1 MLLYPPSYGRRCR
14 VLVVCGVF
22 LAGTDRPAS
31 RARVV
36 RHPFVLAGSD
46 GPASRAHAVRHPVF
60 LFRGCRRPAARGPL
74 LARVCAVPGL
84 ALVFVAACCCPPPP
98 PPPHPALP
106 LVVFRPSPLLLGVP
120 RPPAVVAPPPLPP
133 RGDAFLGWWCP
144 ASRLPLLP
152 LCFVVALRCLAV
164 CRRLLWPPP
173 PIPPPPPRV
182 LSTGCWHLLLVF
194 PCPPASALFFPC
206 LWPWTCLVGFLF
218 PPSAR
223 AGAVHP
229 PPPPGNCSAWC
240 AVPRVLCCGAAV
252 GCGLLCAARG
262 VLLRRAVLLCGSLA
276 VCCAPL
282 LRRWPSLVGV
292 LFVGV
297 ARCSALPCCFVGCF
311 VVCGAVVRCRVLC
324 CCPCCCV
331 VSWLFSLCLLGSA
344 HLWVCAGWCCPPP
357 PPPGFRVV
365 PSAGL
370 CCRGVLACSALCG
383 AVLLLAA
390 LCCTGCGVPCRVV
403 PCPVVPRG
411 WRGAALRFLV
421 RLRPA
426 ACSAACVLGGA
437 VLCCRA
443 LRRSLGCCVLVLCA
457 LLSRCVLLWVALCC
471 LVSVGVVRLA
481 ACCAALL
488 FAAVCCAA
496 PLGVVSGCAVLCC
509 PRCGLLFRFGR
520 ATLCCAVPPG
530 AVSGRVA
537 SCCAVWCSAAVHRA
551 VGVALCCV
559 VSRSAVPLPY
569 CGVPSGAVR
578 CLGCCVLCCALCCAA
593 VFCAVPGGEVSW
605 CAVLCCSR
613 LAVWSGSVFLCGVL
627 CLLVLWCSGLRL
639 VVSCGVVLSRTVLS
653 AWCCAVF
660 VRAVW
665 CCCVLCPALGCCAS
679 LWGAVPFG
687 AVLCCVAPCCARCA
701 VCVVP
706 LCCGVCC
713 FCCCPLCCWHPVV
726 LPPCIF
732 KTRKNCF
739 LFLKTEKIVS
749 RWFALCTLSSLHATV
764 PHTEE
769 TSLLYLFNSW
779 PWAGVHHRSRS

>member
-1 MLLYPPSYGRRCR
+1 M
-14 VLVVCGVF
+14 
-22 LAGTDRPAS
+22 
-31 RARVV
+31 V

-46 GPASRAHAVRHPVF
+46 GPAPRAHAVRHPVL

-74 LARVCAVPGL
+74 LARVCAVP
-84 ALVFVAACCCPPPP
+84 ALRQCSSPPAAAPPPP

-106 LVVFRPSPLLLGVP
+106 LVVFRPSPLLLGVL
-120 RPPAVVAPPPLPP
+120 RPPAVV
-133 RGDAFLGWWCP
+133 
-144 ASRLPLLP
+144 
-152 LCFVVALRCLAV
+152 
-164 CRRLLWPPP
+164 PPP
-173 PIPPPPPRV
+173 PPAGCLSRLVVSCCALTVVASVPCGCFALPGRLSAPPLAPSPPPPRV
-182 LSTGCWHLLLVF
+182 LFTGCWHVLLVF
-194 PCPPASALFFPC
+194 PCPPASALFFSVP
-206 LWPWTCLVGFLF
+206 LALAPVWLGFFFPLRLALV
-218 PPSAR
+218 PS
-223 AGAVHP
+223 HP
-229 PPPPGNCSAWC
+229 PTPRAVAPGGVRCPASC
-240 AVPRVLCCGAAV
+240 AVVLRLGVGCCVRRAVFCCAVLCCCALA
-252 GCGLLCAARG
+252 LLCAA
-262 VLLRRAVLLCGSLA
+262 LLCCVVGRLPLA
-276 VCCAPL
+276 
-282 LRRWPSLVGV
+282 SF
-292 LFVGV
+292 FVGV
-297 ARCSALPCCFVGCF
+297 ARCSALPCCFVRCF
-311 VVCGAVVRCRVLC
+311 VVCGAVVRCCVLW

-331 VSWLFSLCLLGSA
+331 PSWLFSLRLLGSA
-344 HLWVCAGWCCPPP
+344 HLWVCAVRCCPP

-370 CCRGVLACSALCG
+370 CCHGVLACSALCG
-383 AVLLLAA
+383 AVLLLAV

-426 ACSAACVLGGA
+426 ACSPVLGGA

-457 LLSRCVLLWVALCC
+457 VLSRCVLLWVALCRS
-471 LVSVGVVRLA
+471 VSVGVVRLA

-520 ATLCCAVPPG
+520 AALCGAVPPG

-537 SCCAVWCSAAVHRA
+537 SCCAVWCCAAVHRA

-559 VSRSAVPLPY
+559 VSRSVVPLPY

-593 VFCAVPGGEVSW
+593 VFCAVPGGVVSW

-627 CLLVLWCSGLRL
+627 CLLVLWCSVLRL

-726 LPPCIF
+726 LPPCFF

-739 LFLKTEKIVS
+739 LF
-749 RWFALCTLSSLHATV
+749 FALCTLSSLHATI
-764 PHTEE
+764 PHTEK

-779 PWAGVHHRSRS
+779 PWAGVHRRSRS